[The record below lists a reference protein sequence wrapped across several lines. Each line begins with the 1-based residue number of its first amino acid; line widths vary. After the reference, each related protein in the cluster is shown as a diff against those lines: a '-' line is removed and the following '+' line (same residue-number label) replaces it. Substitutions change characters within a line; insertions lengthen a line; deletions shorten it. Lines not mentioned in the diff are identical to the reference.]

1 MFIKEWPRHPVFYSA
16 HHNKWISEHAD
27 TLIPRDARLFYNE
40 EDWNKFKNMARTVK
54 LPNLGISDV
63 REINYRAFA
72 DTKRVGKKGK
82 KPQEDMKFYF
92 WSQPL
97 AYYCNNTLFYEFHRT
112 DTSTVK
118 TQCLGC
124 SIDFLSIIIPF
135 ILIVYLHP
143 SSR

>member
-92 WSQPL
+92 
-97 AYYCNNTLFYEFHRT
+97 
-112 DTSTVK
+112 
-118 TQCLGC
+118 
-124 SIDFLSIIIPF
+124 
-135 ILIVYLHP
+135 
-143 SSR
+143 